1 MSAFS
6 SGIYQNEAEEVLDRI
21 GEALTEPI
29 QKLYEQQQDAT
40 QSPVQ
45 TQYNFNLYSV
55 YGKKLMDYSD
65 TLTRQSS
72 ITLGPLALGELDFF
86 NRRLYDR
93 LYELYQVGQDEAIDP
108 SRLDLNELEQVL
120 YSSY

>member
-1 MSAFS
+1 MEQRKKRGS
-6 SGIYQNEAEEVLDRI
+6 SLNRI

-29 QKLYEQQQDAT
+29 QQLYEQQDAT
-40 QSPVQ
+40 QSPLQ

-72 ITLGPLALGELDFF
+72 ITLGPLAFGELDFF
-86 NRRLYDR
+86 NRRLHDR
-93 LYELYQVGQDEAIDP
+93 LFDLYQVGQYEAIDP